1 MPAEKSKSVNTR
13 PPAMPTQVK
22 IGAQVFDIV
31 ERSRKK
37 DGMLNDETYGYT
49 LDKENL
55 IVVDADIHIT
65 KKQVTLLHE
74 IMHACRLVFDTGIK
88 PKKTDEFDVWEHF
101 FIGAWETSLIMV
113 FRDNP
118 KILNYITWE

>member
-1 MPAEKSKSVNTR
+1 
-13 PPAMPTQVK
+13 MPTGQSPKTNRAPALPSQVI
-22 IGAQVFDIV
+22 IGAQVFNVI

-49 LDKENL
+49 IDKENL

-74 IMHACRLVFDTGIK
+74 IMHACRFVFDSVVK
-88 PKKTDEFDVWEHF
+88 PKKTDEFEVWEHF

-118 KILNYITWE
+118 KILSYLIWR

>member
-1 MPAEKSKSVNTR
+1 
-13 PPAMPTQVK
+13 MPTVQSQGANKAPTLPSKVK
-22 IGAQVFDIV
+22 VGAQVFNV
-31 ERSRKK
+31 VSRSRKI

-55 IVVDADIHIT
+55 IVIDSDIHIT

-74 IMHACRLVFDTGIK
+74 IMHACRLVFDNGVK
-88 PKKTDEFDVWEHF
+88 PSKTDEFDVWEHF

-118 KILNYITWE
+118 KVLNYITWE

>member
-1 MPAEKSKSVNTR
+1 
-13 PPAMPTQVK
+13 MPTVQSQKANKAPALPSKVK
-22 IGAQVFDIV
+22 VGAQVFNV
-31 ERSRKK
+31 VSRSRKV
-37 DGMLNDETYGYT
+37 DGMLNDDTYGYT

-55 IVVDADIHIT
+55 IVIDSDIHIT

-74 IMHACRLVFDTGIK
+74 IMHACRLVFDNGIK
-88 PKKTDEFDVWEHF
+88 PSKTDEFDAWEHF

-118 KILNYITWE
+118 KVLNYITWE

>member
-1 MPAEKSKSVNTR
+1 MPASSPNK
-13 PPAMPTQVK
+13 PPAIPTQVK

-31 ERSRKK
+31 ERSHKK
-37 DGMLNDETYGYT
+37 DGMLNDDTYGYT

-55 IVVDADIHIT
+55 IVVDSDIHIT

-74 IMHACRLVFDTGIK
+74 IMHACRLVFDNGVR
-88 PKKTDEFDVWEHF
+88 PKKIDEFDVWEHY

-118 KILNYITWE
+118 KVLAYLIWE